1 MGWIAYIGTYTDGGS
16 EGIYTAPILEDGSF
30 GTARLAE
37 KAENP
42 SYLTTSPDGRSLYA
56 VLETALFEGKQSGG
70 VASYAIGEDGEL
82 TQTGVQPS
90 LGTYPCYLSTDPD
103 GRLLF
108 VANYGSGTF
117 ASNGSSDA
125 TMVVFPV
132 EKNGAV
138 GPALQTTN
146 HAGHGADPVRQ
157 RCPHAHYIDFAP
169 DGHLCGVDLGMD
181 VIFTYAVTPAGAL
194 YEVWQTR
201 EFPGCGP
208 RHMVFL
214 PEADVAYVVNE
225 LNSDVTLLRVGGQGG
240 FSPEDYYPTLP
251 ADFEGENLPAAIK
264 LSPDHRMLVVSNRGH
279 DSIAVYRIGA
289 DGVLDDPSFTPCGG
303 KDPRDLAFSPD
314 GRFLYAANQNSH
326 TITAFSVRN
335 GALEPMGTVAQ
346 VESPV
351 CLRFVHLPDEH

>member
-1 MGWIAYIGTYTDGGS
+1 MGWIAYIGTYTSNGESKGVYAALWQ
-16 EGIYTAPILEDGSF
+16 ENGEL
-30 GTARLAE
+30 GTVRCVAE
-37 KAENP
+37 TENP

-56 VLETALFEGKQSGG
+56 VLETDLFEGQQSGG
-70 VASYAIGEDGEL
+70 VASYTIDENGGL

-90 LGTYPCYLSTDPD
+90 LGTYPCYLSTDPE
-103 GRLLF
+103 GRFLF

-125 TMVVFPV
+125 TMVVFPI
-132 EKNGAV
+132 ENGVV

-146 HAGHGADPVRQ
+146 HAGHGAHPVRQ

-169 DGHLCGVDLGMD
+169 DGHLCAVDFGMD

-208 RHMVFL
+208 RHMAFL
-214 PEADVAYVVNE
+214 PEKDAAYVVNE
-225 LNSDVTLLRVGGQGG
+225 LNNDVTLLRVGGQGG
-240 FSPEDYYPTLP
+240 FTPEEFYPTLP

-314 GRFLYAANQNSH
+314 GRFLYAANQTSH

-351 CLRFVHLPDEH
+351 CLRFVHLSDEH